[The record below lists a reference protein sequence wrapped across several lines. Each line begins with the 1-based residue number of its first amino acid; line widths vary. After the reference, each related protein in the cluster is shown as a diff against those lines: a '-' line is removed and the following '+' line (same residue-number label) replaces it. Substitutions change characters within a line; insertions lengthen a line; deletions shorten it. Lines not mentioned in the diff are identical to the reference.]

1 MKAVIQRVKS
11 AVLEVDGSVVS
22 SIGHGMVVYWG
33 VEKGDVQDSSAYL
46 ARKIANMRIFSDEN
60 GKMNLSVKD
69 VGGEILLVSQF
80 TLMADTSRGNRPG
93 FELAERPDIAKQMYL
108 DAGKLLENEG
118 VPVRYGVFGA
128 DMTITQVND
137 GPVTI
142 LTEKK

>member
-33 VEKGDVQDSSAYL
+33 VEKGDVQDSTAYL

-142 LTEKK
+142 LMEKK

>member
-60 GKMNLSVKD
+60 GKMNLSIKD

-93 FELAERPDIAKQMYL
+93 FELAERPEIAKQMYL

-142 LTEKK
+142 LMEKK

>member
-11 AVLEVDGSVVS
+11 SVLEVDGSVVS

-142 LTEKK
+142 LMEKK

>member
-60 GKMNLSVKD
+60 GKMNLSIKD

-142 LTEKK
+142 LMEKK

>member
-22 SIGHGMVVYWG
+22 SIGHGLVVYWG
-33 VEKGDVQDSSAYL
+33 VEKGDVKDSSVYL
-46 ARKIANMRIFSDEN
+46 TRKIANMRIFSDDN

-69 VGGEILLVSQF
+69 CGGEVLFVSQF

-93 FELAERPDIAKQMYL
+93 FEFAERPDIAKQMYL

-118 VPVRYGVFGA
+118 VTVRYGVFGA

-142 LTEKK
+142 LMEKK

>member
-60 GKMNLSVKD
+60 GKINLSVKD

-93 FELAERPDIAKQMYL
+93 FELAERPEIAKQMYL

-118 VPVRYGVFGA
+118 VTVRYGVFGA

-142 LTEKK
+142 LMEKK

>member
-33 VEKGDVQDSSAYL
+33 VEKGDVQDNSAYL

-69 VGGEILLVSQF
+69 VGGEILIVSQF

-142 LTEKK
+142 LMEKK

>member
-33 VEKGDVQDSSAYL
+33 VEKGDVQDSSVYL

-93 FELAERPDIAKQMYL
+93 FELAERQDIAKQMYL

-142 LTEKK
+142 LMEKK

>member
-33 VEKGDVQDSSAYL
+33 VEKGDVQDSSVYL

-118 VPVRYGVFGA
+118 VPVRSGVVGA

-142 LTEKK
+142 LMEKK

>member
-69 VGGEILLVSQF
+69 IGGEILLVSQF

-142 LTEKK
+142 LMEKK

>member
-11 AVLEVDGSVVS
+11 AVLEVDGRVVS

-46 ARKIANMRIFSDEN
+46 ARKIANMRFFSDEN

-142 LTEKK
+142 LMEKK

>member
-93 FELAERPDIAKQMYL
+93 FELAERPEIAKQMYL

-142 LTEKK
+142 LMEKK

>member
-1 MKAVIQRVKS
+1 MKAVIQRVKN

-33 VEKGDVQDSSAYL
+33 VENGDVQDSSAYL

-142 LTEKK
+142 LMEKK

>member
-1 MKAVIQRVKS
+1 MKAIIQRVKS

-142 LTEKK
+142 LMEKK

>member
-142 LTEKK
+142 LMEKK

>member
-60 GKMNLSVKD
+60 DKMNLSVKD

-142 LTEKK
+142 LMEKK

>member
-46 ARKIANMRIFSDEN
+46 ARKIANIRIFSDEN

-93 FELAERPDIAKQMYL
+93 FELAERPEIAKQMYL

-142 LTEKK
+142 LMEKK

>member
-33 VEKGDVQDSSAYL
+33 VEKGDVQDSSVYL

-142 LTEKK
+142 LMEKK

>member
-69 VGGEILLVSQF
+69 VGWEILLVSQF

-142 LTEKK
+142 LMEKK

>member
-33 VEKGDVQDSSAYL
+33 VEKGDVQDSGAYL

-142 LTEKK
+142 LMEKK